1 MWCHA
6 WITTATKL
14 TSSSRVVS
22 RSSITRS
29 SSRRRPLSSSSSSPG
44 SQQHVWGDIQPKAGS
59 SSAGSNTSSSTTTP
73 SGSGSGSSS
82 SSSGTPR
89 FVRRKPGEA
98 APAPAAEIDFSKVT
112 GALFDR
118 VEAGVAG
125 MKALNDP
132 FIINRQDEAE
142 LVLDLGPGKGAF
154 TLQRDWAQ
162 NQLVYMSPVSGCNKY
177 AYDGGEGRWLSVAE
191 DRHDL
196 VGIMTRDLIRMCVG
210 CPQI

>member
-1 MWCHA
+1 VWGD
-6 WITTATKL
+6 ILPKGGI
-14 TSSSRVVS
+14 SSSGTNS
-22 RSSITRS
+22 STNASGRSTRS
-29 SSRRRPLSSSSSSPG
+29 SS
-44 SQQHVWGDIQPKAGS
+44 
-59 SSAGSNTSSSTTTP
+59 
-73 SGSGSGSSS
+73 SGSGGA
-82 SSSGTPR
+82 PR
-89 FVRRKPGEA
+89 FVRRKPGGA
-98 APAPAAEIDFSKVT
+98 APSQAAEIDFGKVT

-125 MKALNDP
+125 MQELNDP

-177 AYDGGEGRWLSVAE
+177 AYDGGEGRWLSVAD

-210 CPQI
+210 CPQIT

>member
-1 MWCHA
+1 M
-6 WITTATKL
+6 
-14 TSSSRVVS
+14 
-22 RSSITRS
+22 
-29 SSRRRPLSSSSSSPG
+29 
-44 SQQHVWGDIQPKAGS
+44 WGDIQPKGGIS
-59 SSAGSNTSSSTTTP
+59 SSGSSTTSSTINA
-73 SGSGSGSSS
+73 SGSSIRS
-82 SSSGTPR
+82 SSSGNGGAPR
-89 FVRRKPGEA
+89 FIRRKPGES
-98 APAPAAEIDFSKVT
+98 APSPAAEVDFGKVT

-125 MKALNDP
+125 MRALNDP

-154 TLQRDWAQ
+154 ILQRDWAQ